1 MHAEPTGQYGR
12 IGRRGVLR
20 AAGAG
25 AGVLA
30 FSAILSA
37 CAPQRP
43 EGGEP
48 ADGTAARGSDA
59 PIRTLTLALPSSLST
74 LDVSRESGILNYVV
88 ACLAQESL
96 LSVGPTGK
104 LGPGLAESWKQPDAT
119 TYVYTLRRDAKFSD
133 GTPVTTDDV
142 LASIDAARDT
152 GSGLAYAWADVAS
165 VRATG
170 AREITVRLKHPDAA
184 FAWTPTPGTLLISSK
199 AFLTR
204 NKGKVGT
211 PRTLLL
217 GSGPYR
223 VTSFAADDHVALE
236 RNDHWWGDRPSVRT
250 LKLSFVPDA
259 GTRLVAM
266 KSGSVDGA
274 LSLPSD
280 EARSWEREAR
290 VTYTGDRSVVALAFD
305 TARAPFDDVHVRRAF
320 AHAADR
326 AGMTK
331 GILHGKAEVAS
342 TLVSPDM
349 WGDLLTADAVG
360 TAYDKLP
367 AWDFDLDLAR
377 AELAKSAHKDGF
389 TVDLTY
395 PSSGPQ
401 LGKAALALAASL
413 KELGITLNVKE
424 TTLEQWIADLVPGK
438 KPLQFLWYYPVTGDP
453 AELTNAYLD
462 SGATPTNLPH
472 YANRTVDKALATA
485 RKTVDPAVRGTHLM
499 TAVTAAAADL
509 PYLPLW
515 WAQTATAFSK
525 DLVFEEPGPF
535 ALVGPWATR
544 VKKAA
549 A

>member
-1 MHAEPTGQYGR
+1 MNAGTNGL

-25 AGVLA
+25 AGALA
-30 FSAILSA
+30 VSAILSA
-37 CAPQRP
+37 CSPQRP
-43 EGGEP
+43 EGSGQ
-48 ADGTAARGSDA
+48 AAGTADRGTDA
-59 PIRTLTLALPSSLST
+59 PIDTLTLALPSSVST

-104 LGPGLAESWKQPDAT
+104 LQPGLAESWEQPDAT
-119 TYVYTLRRDAKFSD
+119 TYVYTLRRGAKFSD

-142 LASIDAARDT
+142 LASVEAAR
-152 GSGLAYAWADVAS
+152 GEASGLAYAWADVAS
-165 VRATG
+165 VKATG
-170 AREITVRLKHPDAA
+170 AREITVRLKNPDAA

-199 AFLTR
+199 AFLAR
-204 NKGKVGT
+204 NRGKVGT

-236 RNDHWWGDRPSVRT
+236 RNDDWWGDRPSVRS
-250 LKLSFVPDA
+250 LKLSFIPDA

-280 EARSWEREAR
+280 EARAWEADAQ

-326 AGMTK
+326 AGMAE
-331 GILHGKAEVAS
+331 GVLHGRAEVAS

-349 WGDLLTADAVG
+349 WGDLLAADVVDA
-360 TAYDKLP
+360 AYEKLP
-367 AWDFDLDLAR
+367 AWDFDLALAKD
-377 AELAKSAHKDGF
+377 ELAKSAHRDGF
-389 TVDLTY
+389 SLDLTY

-413 KELGITLNVKE
+413 KELGITLHVKE
-424 TTLEQWIADLVPGK
+424 TTLEQWIADLLPGR

-462 SGATPTNLPH
+462 SRATATNLPH
-472 YANRTVDKALATA
+472 YDSTVVDEALAAA
-485 RKTVDPAVRGTHLM
+485 RKTVDPSVRGAHLM
-499 TAVTAAAADL
+499 TAVTASSADL

-515 WAQTATAFSK
+515 WAQTATALSK
-525 DLVFEEPGPF
+525 DLVFEETGPF

-549 A
+549 S

>member
-1 MHAEPTGQYGR
+1 MHSEPNGQ
-12 IGRRGVLR
+12 IERRGVLR

-25 AGVLA
+25 IGVLA
-30 FSAILSA
+30 VSAILSA
-37 CAPQRP
+37 CSPQKP
-43 EGGEP
+43 EGDGP
-48 ADGTAARGSDA
+48 ADGTAARGADT
-59 PIRTLTLALPSSLST
+59 PIDTLTLALPSSVST

-104 LGPGLAESWKQPDAT
+104 LQPGLAESWKQPDAT

-133 GTPVTTDDV
+133 GTEVTADDV
-142 LASIDAARDT
+142 LASIEAARNE
-152 GSGLAYAWADVAS
+152 GSGLAYAWAGVAS

-170 AREITVRLKHPDAA
+170 AREITVRLKKPDAA
-184 FAWTPTPGTLLISSK
+184 FSWTPTPGTLLISGK
-199 AFLTR
+199 AFLAR
-204 NKGKVGT
+204 NEGKVGT
-211 PRTLLL
+211 PKSLLL

-223 VTSFAADDHVALE
+223 VTSFAPDDHVALE
-236 RNDHWWGDRPSVRT
+236 RNDHWWGDRPSVRS
-250 LKLSFVPDA
+250 LKLSFIPDA

-274 LSLPSD
+274 LDLPSD
-280 EARSWEREAR
+280 EARTWESAAEVA
-290 VTYTGDRSVVALAFD
+290 YTGDRSVVALAFD
-305 TARAPFDDVHVRRAF
+305 TARAPFDDIHVRKAF

-331 GILHGKAEVAS
+331 GILHGRAEVAS

-349 WGDLLTADAVG
+349 WGDLLTADAVD
-360 TAYDKLP
+360 TAYGKLP

-377 AELAKSAHKDGF
+377 AELAKSAHGGGF
-389 TVDLTY
+389 GLDLTY

-424 TTLEQWIADLVPGK
+424 TTLEQWIADLLPGK

-462 SGATPTNLPH
+462 GQATATNLPH
-472 YANRTVDKALATA
+472 YANGVVDKALAAA
-485 RKTVDPAVRGTHLM
+485 RTTVDPTARGAHLM

-549 A
+549 S

>member
-1 MHAEPTGQYGR
+1 MHAGTNGL

-25 AGVLA
+25 IGVLA
-30 FSAILSA
+30 VSAILSA
-37 CAPQRP
+37 CSPQRP
-43 EGGEP
+43 EGAGS
-48 ADGTAARGSDA
+48 AGGTADRGTDA
-59 PIRTLTLALPSSLST
+59 PIDTLTLALPSSVST

-88 ACLAQESL
+88 ACLVQESL

-104 LGPGLAESWKQPDAT
+104 LRPGLAESWKQPDAT

-142 LASIDAARDT
+142 LASVEAARDDA
-152 GSGLAYAWADVAS
+152 SGLAYAWADVAS
-165 VRATG
+165 VKATG
-170 AREITVRLKHPDAA
+170 AREITVRLKNPDAG

-199 AFLTR
+199 AFLAR

-223 VTSFAADDHVALE
+223 VTSFAADDHVGLE
-236 RNDHWWGDRPSVRT
+236 RNDAWWGDRPSVRS
-250 LKLSFVPDA
+250 LKLSFIPDA

-274 LSLPSD
+274 LGLPSD
-280 EARSWEREAR
+280 EARSWESDAQ

-305 TARAPFDDVHVRRAF
+305 TAQAPFDDVHVRKAF

-349 WGDLLTADAVG
+349 WGDLLAADAVEA
-360 TAYDKLP
+360 AYDKLP
-367 AWDFDLDLAR
+367 AWDFDLDLAK

-389 TVDLTY
+389 SLDLTY
-395 PSSGPQ
+395 PGSGPQ

-413 KELGITLNVKE
+413 KELGITLNVRE
-424 TTLEQWIADLVPGK
+424 ATLEQWIADLLPGR

-462 SGATPTNLPH
+462 GQAAATNLPH
-472 YANRTVDKALATA
+472 YDNAVVDQALAAA
-485 RKTVDPAVRGTHLM
+485 RKTVDPAARGAHLM
-499 TAVTAAAADL
+499 TAVTASAADL

-515 WAQTATAFSK
+515 WAQTATALSK

-549 A
+549 S

>member
-1 MHAEPTGQYGR
+1 MHSEPGGR

-20 AAGAG
+20 ATGAG
-25 AGVLA
+25 IGVLA
-30 FSAILSA
+30 VSAILSA
-37 CAPQRP
+37 CSPQRP
-43 EGGEP
+43 EGAAAAGRSP
-48 ADGTAARGSDA
+48 AQGTDT
-59 PIRTLTLALPSSLST
+59 PVDTLTLALPSSVST

-96 LSVGPTGK
+96 LSVGPGGK

-119 TYVYTLRRDAKFSD
+119 TYVYTLRRDAEFSD

-142 LASIDAARDT
+142 LASVEAARDEA
-152 GSGLAYAWADVAS
+152 SALAYAWADVAS
-165 VRATG
+165 VKATG
-170 AREITVRLKHPDAA
+170 AREITVRLKNPDAA

-236 RNDHWWGDRPSVRT
+236 RNDAWWGDRPSVRS

-266 KSGSVDGA
+266 KSGAVDGA
-274 LSLPSD
+274 LGLPSD
-280 EARSWEREAR
+280 EARSWETDAQ

-305 TARAPFDDVHVRRAF
+305 TAQAPFDDVHVRRAF

-326 AGMTK
+326 AGMTR
-331 GILHGKAEVAS
+331 GILHGKADVAS

-349 WGDLLTADAVG
+349 WGDLLSAGEVRE
-360 TAYDKLP
+360 AYDALP
-367 AWDFDLDLAR
+367 GWDFDLDLAR

-389 TVDLTY
+389 SLDLTY

-413 KELGITLNVKE
+413 KKIGITLNVE
-424 TTLEQWIADLVPGK
+424 EATLEQWIAGLLPGR

-462 SGATPTNLPH
+462 GGATATNLPH
-472 YANRTVDKALATA
+472 YDSTAVNEALAAA
-485 RKTVDPAVRGTHLM
+485 RRTTDRAARGEHLM
-499 TAVTAAAADL
+499 AAVTASAEDL

-515 WAQTATAFSK
+515 WAQTATALSK

-549 A
+549 S

>member
-1 MHAEPTGQYGR
+1 MHSEPNGQ

-20 AAGAG
+20 AASAG
-25 AGVLA
+25 IGMLA
-30 FSAILSA
+30 VSTILSA
-37 CAPQRP
+37 CSPQKPARA
-43 EGGEP
+43 GS
-48 ADGTAARGSDA
+48 ADGTAVRGTDT
-59 PIRTLTLALPSSLST
+59 PIDTLTLALPSSVST

-88 ACLAQESL
+88 ACLVQESL

-104 LGPGLAESWKQPDAT
+104 LQPGLAESWKQPDAT

-133 GTPVTTDDV
+133 GTQVTTDDV
-142 LASIDAARDT
+142 LASIEAARNE

-165 VRATG
+165 VKATG
-170 AREITVRLKHPDAA
+170 AREITVRLKNPDAA
-184 FAWTPTPGTLLISSK
+184 FAWTPTPGTLLIGSR
-199 AFLTR
+199 AFLAR

-211 PRTLLL
+211 PKSLLL

-236 RNDHWWGDRPSVRT
+236 RNDHWWGDRPSVRS
-250 LKLSFVPDA
+250 LKLSFIPDA

-274 LSLPSD
+274 LDLPSD
-280 EARSWEREAR
+280 EARSWENEAE

-305 TARAPFDDVHVRRAF
+305 TAQAPFDDVHVRKAF

-326 AGMTK
+326 AGMTR

-349 WGDLLTADAVG
+349 WGDLLTADAVH
-360 TAYDKLP
+360 TAYAKLP
-367 AWDFDLDLAR
+367 AWDFDLDLAK

-389 TVDLTY
+389 SLDLSY

-424 TTLEQWIADLVPGK
+424 TTLEQWIADLQPGK

-462 SGATPTNLPH
+462 GQATATNLPH
-472 YANRTVDKALATA
+472 YDNSVVDKALAAA
-485 RKTVDPAVRGTHLM
+485 RKTVDPAARGAHLM
-499 TAVTAAAADL
+499 TAVTASAADL

-525 DLVFEEPGPF
+525 DLVFEQPGPF
-535 ALVGPWATR
+535 ALIGPWATR

-549 A
+549 S

>member
-1 MHAEPTGQYGR
+1 MHSGPNGP

-25 AGVLA
+25 IGVLA
-30 FSAILSA
+30 FSAVLSA
-37 CAPQRP
+37 CSPQKRD
-43 EGGEP
+43 G
-48 ADGTAARGSDA
+48 ADGAVGQGTDE
-59 PIRTLTLALPSSLST
+59 PVDTLTLALPSSVST

-88 ACLAQESL
+88 ACLVQESL

-104 LGPGLAESWKQPDAT
+104 LQPGLAESWKQPDAT

-142 LASIDAARDT
+142 LASVEAARDDA
-152 GSGLAYAWADVAS
+152 SGLAYAWADVAS
-165 VRATG
+165 VKATG
-170 AREITVRLKHPDAA
+170 AREITVRLKNPDAA

-199 AFLTR
+199 AFLAR

-223 VTSFAADDHVALE
+223 VTSFAADDHVGLE
-236 RNDHWWGDRPSVRT
+236 RNDDWWGDRPSVRS
-250 LKLSFVPDA
+250 LKLSFIPDA

-274 LSLPSD
+274 LGLPSD
-280 EARSWEREAR
+280 EARTWEADAQ

-305 TARAPFDDVHVRRAF
+305 TAQAPFDDVHVRKAF

-342 TLVSPDM
+342 ALVSPDM
-349 WGDLLTADAVG
+349 WGDLLAADAVDA
-360 TAYDKLP
+360 AYDKLP
-367 AWDFDLDLAR
+367 AWDFDLDLAK

-389 TVDLTY
+389 SLDLTY
-395 PSSGPQ
+395 PGSGPQ

-424 TTLEQWIADLVPGK
+424 TTLEQWIADLLPGR

-462 SGATPTNLPH
+462 GQATATNLPH
-472 YANRTVDKALATA
+472 YDNSVVDEALAAA
-485 RKTVDPAVRGTHLM
+485 RKTTDPAARGAHLM

-515 WAQTATAFSK
+515 WAQTATAFSE

-549 A
+549 S

>member
-1 MHAEPTGQYGR
+1 MHSGPNGL

-25 AGVLA
+25 IGVLA
-30 FSAILSA
+30 FSAVLSA
-37 CAPQRP
+37 CSPQKP
-43 EGGEP
+43 EGSGS
-48 ADGTAARGSDA
+48 ADGTAGQGTDD
-59 PIRTLTLALPSSLST
+59 PVDTLTLALPSSVST

-88 ACLAQESL
+88 ACLVQESL

-104 LGPGLAESWKQPDAT
+104 LLPGLAESWKQPDAT

-142 LASIDAARDT
+142 LASVEAARDDA
-152 GSGLAYAWADVAS
+152 SGLAYAWADVAS
-165 VRATG
+165 VKATG
-170 AREITVRLKHPDAA
+170 AREITVRLKKPDAA

-199 AFLTR
+199 AFLSR

-217 GSGPYR
+217 GSGPYK
-223 VTSFAADDHVALE
+223 VTSFAADDHVGLE
-236 RNDHWWGDRPSVRT
+236 RNDDWWGDRPSVRS
-250 LKLSFVPDA
+250 LKLSFIPDA

-274 LSLPSD
+274 LGLPSD
-280 EARSWEREAR
+280 EARSWEADAQ

-305 TARAPFDDVHVRRAF
+305 TAKAPFDDVHVRKAF

-349 WGDLLTADAVG
+349 WGDLLDADAVDA
-360 TAYDKLP
+360 AYDELP
-367 AWDFDLDLAR
+367 AWDFDLGLAR

-389 TVDLTY
+389 SVDLSY
-395 PSSGPQ
+395 PGSGPQ

-424 TTLEQWIADLVPGK
+424 TTLEQWIADLLPGK

-462 SGATPTNLPH
+462 GRATATNLPH
-472 YANRTVDKALATA
+472 YDSPVVDTALAAA
-485 RKTVDPAVRGTHLM
+485 REATDPAARGAHLM
-499 TAVTAAAADL
+499 TAVTTSAADL

-549 A
+549 S